1 MLTPEGFTT
10 SGQFVSWSEIQEI
23 SAYKLDL
30 LVTDEVRFIFSLDS
44 CDKFEISEEQEGFS
58 SLVAALTEQFPSII
72 GWQSKV
78 ILPAFKDAEFLF
90 ILLWVLSPYASS

>member
-78 ILPAFKDAEFLF
+78 ILPAFKDNNS
-90 ILLWVLSPYASS
+90 VLYRRT